1 MKKILLIILLFAFTA
16 IQAQDKPPTGS
27 NFVLVGNSVYF
38 NKTDQ
43 TLWLYKSKPLGWTQI
58 ATSKNVKFKLDS
70 IMSLISSTAPVYP
83 VSGIAVSSGTSWATS
98 IVDNSTLWNS
108 AWYSGNHPTVFA
120 DYGLTGGILTTP
132 LIGTEIRM
140 TGEENYATADFFTY
154 NGDGTGAYGVSVIS
168 YIGANRKLFKVG
180 FDTGNDDG
188 FMVDWDHP
196 TARFKYKFNLGDILL
211 NGDISAVNETLTGDL
226 AGTSMSMV
234 APLGTASVTGWTW
247 NGDAESVYGTNAI
260 GYLGANRKIF
270 RVGTYLGSNGFTVD
284 WLHDA
289 GRFAYNFN
297 IGDANVSGNVT
308 ATSFVKSGGTSSEI
322 LMADGSIS
330 ARSAFIWNQTDSPQT
345 GGAWTTSAIKVGSTT
360 LNTTYDTYG
369 ILAQGTDLSIFADE
383 GRKVTI
389 YADGFSVLKVLANH
403 NVEIMGSILSYDD
416 YGFAIGNCL
425 NYRRITYDNYT
436 NTFRALSTANLG
448 AIFSA
453 SKFISDATTGIS
465 PLTVSSTTLVDNL
478 NADLLDGQH
487 GSYYSDYTNLI
498 NKPYIPDESNLVH
511 MSGTETITGQKTF
524 NQSISQT
531 SLPTS
536 GLTNLLT
543 QTVGSGSH
551 QTVGAFN
558 SVTYSGSDN
567 ESSVYGKK
575 NYAYLNTTGTVA
587 YAYGDRTTIFN
598 NGGIL
603 TNGEGVEG
611 NVINNSGT
619 LTTGYA
625 TVGNVTVSGGKF
637 NKIVGVYSNVSNTS
651 SDVTN
656 NDTYGFYSN
665 FHNSGVFDGYA
676 GLQIDA
682 YNTGT
687 ARIMTGLQ
695 VDFWTA
701 GGITQELRGI
711 DIGVTHPWTGTPTN
725 AYGIYIDASTNIG
738 TSINY
743 AIYSGSTAPSSF
755 AGIINTTGL
764 TILTG
769 AGSGKVW
776 TSDDL
781 GVGSWVTPTGGATSG
796 TYTPNAINIAN
807 TSAHWIESASY
818 IRVGKIVHCQV
829 DGTVVA
835 SSANTDTIL
844 AIDLPI
850 VSTIS
855 QTGVLLGVGSLI
867 NINNSNP
874 NPSVDVSRTSGYAQ
888 MYFSYKSTSAGDQV
902 SFSIQFDYQL

>member
-1 MKKILLIILLFAFTA
+1 MKKILLIILLFAFSA

-38 NKTDQ
+38 NKADQ

-83 VSGIAVSSGTSWATS
+83 VLGIAVSSGTSWSPS
-98 IVDNSTLWNS
+98 IVDNSTQWNN

-188 FMVDWDHP
+188 FMVDWDHS

-308 ATSFVKSGGTSSEI
+308 ASSFVKLGGTSNQM
-322 LMADGSIS
+322 LMADGSVSTGGDYI
-330 ARSAFIWNQTDSPQT
+330 FNQTSSPQI
-345 GGAWTTSAIKVGSTT
+345 GGAWTTSPMKIGSPSMNTSFNTDGFFTT
-360 LNTTYDTYG
+360 GNN
-369 ILAQGTDLSIFADE
+369 
-383 GRKVTI
+383 VTI
-389 YADGFSVLKVLANH
+389 YADAGRKLSMYSDGYNTLTLLANH
-403 NVEIMGSILSYDD
+403 NVETMSSLKVGDS
-416 YGFAIGNCL
+416 YGFAIGTYP
-425 NYRRITYDNYT
+425 NYRRITFDNNT
-436 NTFRALSTANLG
+436 GTFRALTTANAG

-453 SKFISDATTGIS
+453 SSFVSDVAIGTS
-465 PLTVSSTTLVDNL
+465 PFNIASTTMSNNL

-487 GSYYSDYTNLI
+487 GNYYASVVSLNNYLL
-498 NKPYIPDESNLVH
+498 K
-511 MSGTETITGQKTF
+511 TG
-524 NQSISQT
+524 
-531 SLPTS
+531 
-536 GLTNLLT
+536 
-543 QTVGSGSH
+543 
-551 QTVGAFN
+551 
-558 SVTYSGSDN
+558 
-567 ESSVYGKK
+567 
-575 NYAYLNTTGTVA
+575 
-587 YAYGDRTTIFN
+587 
-598 NGGIL
+598 
-603 TNGEGVEG
+603 
-611 NVINNSGT
+611 GT
-619 LTTGYA
+619 LTGPL
-625 TVGNVTVSGGKF
+625 VGT
-637 NKIVGVYSNVSNTS
+637 
-651 SDVTN
+651 
-656 NDTYGFYSN
+656 
-665 FHNSGVFDGYA
+665 SGVFTSVVQGSQLKSSIA
-676 GLQIDA
+676 
-682 YNTGT
+682 
-687 ARIMTGLQ
+687 M
-695 VDFWTA
+695 
-701 GGITQELRGI
+701 
-711 DIGVTHPWTGTPTN
+711 GTPPLIVNSPTMVYNLN
-725 AYGIYIDASTNIG
+725 AELWSGEYFSSAGINGGFGTIMVNDGMTWGA
-738 TSINY
+738 TSISNFK
-743 AIYSGSTAPSSF
+743 AVLGL
-755 AGIINTTGL
+755 NTL
-764 TILTG
+764 PVV
-769 AGSGKVW
+769 S
-776 TSDDL
+776 
-781 GVGSWVTPTGGATSG
+781 SG
-796 TYTPNAINIAN
+796 TYTPSAINIAN

-818 IRVGKIVHCQV
+818 IRVGNIVHCQV

-835 SSANTDTIL
+835 SSANTDTTL
-844 AIDLPI
+844 ALDLPF
-850 VSTIS
+850 VSTVN